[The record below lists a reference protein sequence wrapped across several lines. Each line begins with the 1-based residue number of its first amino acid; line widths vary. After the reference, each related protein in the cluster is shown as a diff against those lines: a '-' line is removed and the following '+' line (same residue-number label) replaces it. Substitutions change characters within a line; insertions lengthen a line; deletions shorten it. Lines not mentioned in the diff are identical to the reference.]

1 MKGKPKVSV
10 IMTVYNEEE
19 YIRKSVTSV
28 LNQTYEDF
36 ELVIVNDGS
45 NDRTRE
51 ILENEFNDRR
61 IRIFNQENK
70 GRVKAL
76 NQALKL
82 SMGEY
87 IAILDADDYC
97 LPGRLK
103 KQVEFLDRNPD
114 VGAVGTAYYRYDEIR
129 REKWIRKY
137 PRENEEIRKEMSK
150 YMPLAHSS
158 IMIRKLCLNE
168 VGYYDEEFDT
178 LQDMELLIRIAKKFK
193 LANLNEPLIIRNIR
207 SDSFFHRS
215 FKQSYRNRLLVR
227 LNLKAIKELPL
238 PIKYYF
244 FPLGRMV
251 YFWLPNS
258 MKRVARKFFS
268 SIDEE
273 NIKDRKKE

>member
-1 MKGKPKVSV
+1 MNGKPKVSV
-10 IMTVYNEEE
+10 IMTVYNEQEH
-19 YIRKSVTSV
+19 IKKSVTSV
-28 LNQTYEDF
+28 LNQSYEDF

-45 NDRTRE
+45 DDRTRE

-61 IRIFNQENK
+61 MKIFNQENK

-76 NQALKL
+76 NQALNL

-97 LPGRLK
+97 LPERLE

-137 PRENEEIRKEMSK
+137 PTENEKIKKEMSK

-158 IMIRKLCLNE
+158 VMIRRYCLKEIGN
-168 VGYYDEEFDT
+168 YNEEFDT

-215 FKQSYRNRLLVR
+215 FRQSYRNRLLVR
-227 LNLKAIKELPL
+227 LNLKAIKELSL

-251 YFWLPNS
+251 YFQLPNNF
-258 MKRVARKFFS
+258 KRIVRKFFS

-273 NIKDRKKE
+273 NIK

>member
-1 MKGKPKVSV
+1 MNGKPKVSV
-10 IMTVYNEEE
+10 IMTVYNEQEH
-19 YIRKSVTSV
+19 IKKSVTSV

-61 IRIFNQENK
+61 MKIFNQENK

-82 SMGEY
+82 SMGKY

-97 LPGRLK
+97 LPERLE

-137 PRENEEIRKEMSK
+137 PTENEKIKKEMSK

-158 IMIRKLCLNE
+158 VMIRRYCLNKI
-168 VGYYDEEFDT
+168 GNYDEEFDT

-193 LANLNEPLIIRNIR
+193 LANLDEPLIIRNIR

-227 LNLKAIKELPL
+227 LNLKAIKELSL

-251 YFWLPNS
+251 YFRLPNNF
-258 MKRVARKFFS
+258 KRIVRKFFS

-273 NIKDRKKE
+273 NIR